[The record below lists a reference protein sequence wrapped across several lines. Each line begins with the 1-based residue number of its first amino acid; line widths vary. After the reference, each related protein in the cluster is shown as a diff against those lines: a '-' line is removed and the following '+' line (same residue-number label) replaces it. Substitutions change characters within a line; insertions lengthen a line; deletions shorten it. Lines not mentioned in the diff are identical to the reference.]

1 MKKYLIEIKWA
12 VLFTIIAMVWMV
24 FEKSMG
30 WHDEMIADHPMY
42 TMLFMIPAI
51 LLYIIALRDK
61 RDNQLGGKM
70 TWMQAFISGTIISL
84 IIAILSPL
92 SQWITH
98 TYITPDYFDNAIQYS
113 VENHQYTLEAANKY
127 FSLSSYIIQSTAWA
141 FFAGLITSAI
151 VALFV
156 RKK

>member
-1 MKKYLIEIKWA
+1 MKKYSIEIKWG
-12 VLFTIIAMVWMV
+12 VLFTIITLVWMV

-30 WHDEMIADHPMY
+30 WHDENIADHPMY

-61 RDNQLGGKM
+61 RDNQLDGKM
-70 TWMQAFISGTIISL
+70 TWKQAFISGMIISL
-84 IIAILSPL
+84 IVAILSPL

-98 TYITPDYFDNAIQYS
+98 TYITPDYFENAIQYS
-113 VENHQYTLEAANKY
+113 VETHQYTLEAANKY
-127 FSLSSYIIQSTAWA
+127 FNLSSYIVLSTVWA
-141 FFAGLITSAI
+141 FIAGLITSAI